1 MTLVVGT
8 DEAGYGP
15 NLGPLVV
22 AATAWEVAAA
32 ADDVDGVFTAVA
44 ADLAGLWGDS
54 KQIFRGGAGLS
65 ALERGV
71 LAAAGIAMGS
81 LPATWRAFAAA
92 LAASHPAD
100 GPPAERLLR
109 PWLAIDGR
117 PFGTKT
123 KTAYFVRGSED
134 RRRMARLAPGRPMAA
149 PNRADRQPA
158 GSRRCGGECDPAPPT
173 PPPSGPAG

>member
-71 LAAAGIAMGS
+71 LAAAGWAVQQLVVPRLRAMVDS
-81 LPATWRAFAAA
+81 WQ
-92 LAASHPAD
+92 
-100 GPPAERLLR
+100 
-109 PWLAIDGR
+109 
-117 PFGTKT
+117 
-123 KTAYFVRGSED
+123 
-134 RRRMARLAPGRPMAA
+134 MARREAEEAR
-149 PNRADRQPA
+149 NKVRQ
-158 GSRRCGGECDPAPPT
+158 
-173 PPPSGPAG
+173 